1 MFVNGKNVEA
11 KEIQPGLTRKILAYG
26 DEMMTCEFHFEE
38 GVVLAPHSHFNA
50 QTSYVVSGVLEFD
63 VDGEKV
69 TLNVSN
75 PERVVQRPITPLITS
90 VFTTA
95 PPETQEPVETE
106 TTEE

>member
-69 TLNVSN
+69 TDVKATVTREQLTDGV
-75 PERVVQRPITPLITS
+75 LIKRGKKS
-90 VFTTA
+90 FNKFVLA
-95 PPETQEPVETE
+95 
-106 TTEE
+106 

>member
-69 TLNVSN
+69 TLCAGDNIFLAPHKPHGVKC
-75 PERVVQRPITPLITS
+75 ITKACVIDNFSPKRDDFLK
-90 VFTTA
+90 
-95 PPETQEPVETE
+95 
-106 TTEE
+106 